1 MRMTAS
7 ASSGCFA
14 SSAATSSR
22 WQKSDC
28 ARCSSLAQKAVR
40 NSRGMPATA
49 RIACVSRGE
58 SAASVTIPVGAE
70 RLGDRAFVPGSL
82 DVAVGTTVTWVNTDA
97 VAHTSTSDAE
107 GWSSGIVSPDG
118 QFSSTF
124 QTAGRFPYHCSIH
137 PSMVGT
143 VVVR

>member
-1 MRMTAS
+1 MRLAVLS
-7 ASSGCFA
+7 AVIM
-14 SSAATSSR
+14 SA
-22 WQKSDC
+22 
-28 ARCSSLAQKAVR
+28 
-40 NSRGMPATA
+40 
-49 RIACVSRGE
+49 IACGSGGPSSTPAPSPAPAPSPSPSPAPPPVG

-107 GWSSGIVSPDG
+107 GWSSGIVSPGG